1 MVYYAGLRADEPNL
15 LRAQTRVCFLLLLML
30 APALEALR
38 DHFGDAS
45 SYLRSRYCY
54 FLVIACFLALAGS
67 RLSACRKGRNNKKL

>member
-15 LRAQTRVCFLLLLML
+15 LTHACFLLFLML

-67 RLSACRKGRNNKKL
+67 RLPLCLQEG